1 MRRYAVTGRD
11 GETHTVGVERAEDGR
26 VHFTVGDEA
35 YAYDVRRL
43 PGQVVHLLTGRGG
56 SYDAVIEWAG
66 GEDRLSGEVAV
77 GLKGQVYHF
86 DVIDERKL
94 RMRQAVGG
102 GTEATAG
109 NISAAM
115 PGKVV
120 RILVAPGDVV
130 EAGQGMLVLEAMKM
144 ENELSATG
152 SGTVKEILVSEGDNV
167 DKGTL
172 LIEVEASDEPS

>member
-11 GETHTVGVERAEDGR
+11 GETRVVGVERAEDGR
-26 VHFTVGDEA
+26 VHFTVEDQA
-35 YAYDVRRL
+35 YAYDARRL
-43 PGQVVHLLTGRGG
+43 PGQIIHLLTSSGG

-66 GEDRLSGEVAV
+66 GDDRLSGEVAV

-102 GTEATAG
+102 GSEATAG
-109 NISAAM
+109 NLSAAM

-120 RILVAPGDVV
+120 RILVAAGDDV
-130 EAGQGMLVLEAMKM
+130 EAGQGLLVLEAMKM
-144 ENELSATG
+144 ENELSASG
-152 SGTVKEILVSEGDNV
+152 PGTVKSIHVAEGDNV
-167 DKGTL
+167 DKGVL
-172 LIEVEASDEPS
+172 LIEIEASETPV

>member
-1 MRRYAVTGRD
+1 
-11 GETHTVGVERAEDGR
+11 VGVERAEDGR
-26 VHFTVGDEA
+26 VHFSVEDKA
-35 YAYDVRRL
+35 YAYDARRL
-43 PGQVVHLLTGRGG
+43 PGQVIHLLTSSGG

-66 GEDRLSGEVAV
+66 GEDRLNGEVAV

-94 RMRQAVGG
+94 KMRQAVGG
-102 GTEATAG
+102 GSEATAG
-109 NISAAM
+109 NLNAAM

-120 RILVAPGDVV
+120 RVLVGPGDVV
-130 EAGQGMLVLEAMKM
+130 EAGQGLLVLEAMKM

-152 SGTVKEILVSEGDNV
+152 AGTVRSIHVAEGDNV

-172 LIEVEASDEPS
+172 LIEIEASES